1 MRVTRFSRNILQAV
15 GRLALFSIA
24 MACAGAAVAAQGQAA
39 QGPMYTVLN
48 PTGNPPPIELRAMV
62 PRPASLDGRTIYLV
76 SNTFDNADKFL
87 HSIQAWMAVH
97 MPEVK
102 TVYRD
107 KKGLYDQDDPDLW
120 KEIKANNG
128 LMVVAIGH

>member
-1 MRVTRFSRNILQAV
+1 MRITRFSRSISHVV
-15 GRLALFSIA
+15 GKLVLFSIA
-24 MACAGAAVAAQGQAA
+24 MACAGAAVTAQEAKI
-39 QGPMYTVLN
+39 TVLN
-48 PTGNPPPIELRAMV
+48 PTGNPPPIQLRAMA

-107 KKGLYDQDDPDLW
+107 KKGTYDQDDPDLW

-128 LMVVAIGH
+128 LMVMAIGH